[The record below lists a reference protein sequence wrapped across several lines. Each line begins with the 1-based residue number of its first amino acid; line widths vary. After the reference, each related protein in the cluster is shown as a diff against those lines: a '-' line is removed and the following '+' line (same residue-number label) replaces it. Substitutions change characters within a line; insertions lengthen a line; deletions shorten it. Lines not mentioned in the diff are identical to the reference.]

1 MSKYNEL
8 VVDKTLLKKL
18 STVKTTINNNNDFFV
33 KQLNSKTYLIFINF
47 ALKTYIKNLINP
59 LNPKPFHI
67 CLPLKFLLFT

>member
-33 KQLNSKTYLIFINF
+33 KQLNSKTSNI
-47 ALKTYIKNLINP
+47 LINITE
-59 LNPKPFHI
+59 KPI
-67 CLPLKFLLFT
+67 KKLKFLFKTKISINLFLCFNFP

>member
-33 KQLNSKTYLIFINF
+33 KQLNSKTY
-47 ALKTYIKNLINP
+47 
-59 LNPKPFHI
+59 
-67 CLPLKFLLFT
+67 

>member
-33 KQLNSKTYLIFINF
+33 KQLNSKTSII
-47 ALKTYIKNLINP
+47 LINITE
-59 LNPKPFHI
+59 KPI
-67 CLPLKFLLFT
+67 KKLKFLFKTKISITLFLCFNFP